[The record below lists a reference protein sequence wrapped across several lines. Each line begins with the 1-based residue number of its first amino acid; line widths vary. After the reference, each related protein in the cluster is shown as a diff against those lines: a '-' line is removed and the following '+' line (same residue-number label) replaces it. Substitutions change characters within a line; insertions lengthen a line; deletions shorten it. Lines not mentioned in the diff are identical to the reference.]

1 MYIYI
6 FFLTELEE
14 MFMEVLSFAAP
25 IFRQTGH
32 EKQRKEQQVQKNQDF
47 LSLASCKPDWVFL
60 AVFFGYKMLMEHSV
74 TLTVCI

>member
-47 LSLASCKPDWVFL
+47 LSLASCKPD
-60 AVFFGYKMLMEHSV
+60 
-74 TLTVCI
+74 